1 MKISDLRNTEPKSK
15 KQHFIIL
22 GSIIAVVLCVSL
34 CVAFIPDW
42 TSDEEYL
49 SRMQKGLK
57 SNELSVPMRIE
68 SKITLTQGNQA
79 FAEYNKSVI
88 IESADKAVYTVK
100 EEYADAPT
108 MNLYEDY
115 ILKDATIYLRQKDAE
130 NEITNKYAGDI
141 EKFKGIVLAEED
153 LYQTMTLREEYF
165 KSYKLKRESNTV
177 TLTAEIADGSLADF
191 IQIENAKSVTIKIE
205 ATKEGRIISYDLA
218 YVKSET
224 MEMTTK
230 IHKEVSRKPQSI
242 EFPEWIE
249 KID

>member
-1 MKISDLRNTEPKSK
+1 MKITDLTNLESKSK
-15 KQHFIIL
+15 KKLLLIF
-22 GSIIAVVLCVSL
+22 SIVIAVVLCVSL

-57 SNELSVPMRIE
+57 SNELSLPMCIE
-68 SKITLTQGNQA
+68 SKITLSKEQQVY
-79 FAEYNKSVI
+79 AEYSKSII

-141 EKFKGIVLAEED
+141 EKFKGIVLAEEN
-153 LYQTMTLREEYF
+153 LYQAMNLNKELF
-165 KSYKLKRESNTV
+165 KSFKLKRESDTV
-177 TLTAEIADGSLADF
+177 TLIAEVSDENTRDF
-191 IQIENAKSVTIKIE
+191 IQIENAKSVKIKIE
-205 ATKEGRIISYDLA
+205 ATKQGQIISYDLA
-218 YVKSET
+218 YVKSGT
-224 MEMTTK
+224 MELTTK

-242 EFPEWIE
+242 EFPDWMN
-249 KID
+249 KV